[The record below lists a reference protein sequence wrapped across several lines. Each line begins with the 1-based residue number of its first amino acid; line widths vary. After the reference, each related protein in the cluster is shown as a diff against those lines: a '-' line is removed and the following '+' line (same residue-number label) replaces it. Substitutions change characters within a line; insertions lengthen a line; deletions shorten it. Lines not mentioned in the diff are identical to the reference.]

1 MGRPPLP
8 VGTYGE
14 IRCYQLGSERF
25 RAIANYRDYDGVTRP
40 VERVGKSEAKA
51 KARLKE
57 ALRDR
62 ARRSGGEEITART
75 RLSVVADLWLR
86 DVGESNKATRT
97 KQTYRESWER
107 DLAKA
112 VGALQVREMTVPI
125 VDRVLR
131 GIRDNTGLGSAKH
144 AKVVLSGML
153 GMAVRH
159 GALPSNPAREVALG
173 ANGRAT
179 GSDNDDF
186 VLTGSDLP
194 DLRAF
199 MRSSKRAVRAD
210 LVDIVDLLS
219 ALGCRVGELLALDWS
234 RVDFSKGVVKIEGTV
249 IRSPGEGLFVQ
260 RHTKT
265 AAGMRTVH
273 LPAWALDI
281 LKSRAADA
289 TSQWVFPSS
298 AGTLR
303 DAENLR
309 SQLRKVVAGTRWEG
323 LHPHAFRHLV
333 ATMLDEAGL
342 TAREIADY
350 LGHEQIS
357 MTQNVY
363 MTRKSSGA
371 SAATALQHLGP

>member
-1 MGRPPLP
+1 MSRPPLP

-14 IRCYQLGSERF
+14 IRCYRLGPERF

-57 ALRDR
+57 AFRDR
-62 ARRSGGEEITART
+62 ARQSGGDEIHGRT
-75 RLSVVADLWLR
+75 KLSVVADLWLR
-86 DVGESNKATRT
+86 DVDESGKASRT

-112 VGALQVREMTVPI
+112 VGALQVREMTVPM

-131 GIRDNTGLGSAKH
+131 GIRDSTGSGSAKH
-144 AKVVLSGML
+144 AKVVLGGLL

-159 GALPSNPAREVALG
+159 GVLSSNPVREVALG
-173 ANGRAT
+173 AARTAGRQ
-179 GSDNDDF
+179 DDDF
-186 VLTGSDLP
+186 VVTQADLP
-194 DLRAF
+194 ELRAF
-199 MRSSKRAVRAD
+199 MRGSKRAGRAD
-210 LVDIVDLLS
+210 LVDVIDLLS
-219 ALGCRVGELLALDWS
+219 VLGCRVGELLALDWS
-234 RVDFSKGVVKIEGTV
+234 RVDFGRGLVKIEGTV
-249 IRSPGEGLFVQ
+249 IRAAGEGLFVQ

-265 AAGMRTVH
+265 AAGMRTLH
-273 LPAWALDI
+273 LPSWALEV
-281 LKSRAADA
+281 LRGRAAEA

-298 AGTLR
+298 TGTLR
-303 DAENLR
+303 DPENLR
-309 SQLRKVVAGTRWEG
+309 SQIRKVVAGTRWEG

-342 TAREIADY
+342 TARQIADY
-350 LGHEQIS
+350 LGHEQVS
-357 MTQNVY
+357 MTQDVY

-371 SAATALQHLGP
+371 SAAAALELLRP